1 MDITRIQDSIRK
13 CSSDTERI
21 YTRIGSCFPS
31 LLSIT
36 ASSASSSFENL
47 LTLFGTLARG
57 FSDLREDE
65 NSFIDG
71 YNRKNSELFSNLN
84 GKMTAIERINERVAA
99 IRSDSE
105 ELEIIS
111 LNAMVISIK
120 SGEKGR
126 AFSCITENL
135 KRLSASMIT
144 LSNALILDEKKLA
157 EKNEALKLS
166 YTAVG
171 DAQQNMVNHQGG
183 KNSALVVPLIQEA
196 TTELYSMKETASSV
210 VKPIQNAMAGV
221 QLQDIIRQ
229 SNDQIVLAFADL
241 DLSSGGTADER
252 LDRYTF
258 DVELLDI
265 CLKIARDIIA
275 DIDVSRKAFS
285 DNWGAVHRILD
296 DVERIRASFLQTY
309 LGSSGPGAKSL
320 PLVLDGLA
328 RDFTDYIAGIGSYQR
343 GQRTMV
349 RDSAMIVSEVKHLRA
364 LFDTIR
370 PIIARLQH
378 VRITQ
383 QIEVAKNPAIAAVKD
398 TVEYMSDLIMKADE
412 RVQETRKELEQFI
425 DEIEELTSDYTATSA
440 KDSREL
446 EQLKQDK
453 TAFLDAMRAH
463 QDELVSLIV
472 NFRVY
477 PDSFASSCAEVD
489 ALIAE
494 LDGVSLAMG
503 DLAGSV
509 ESCRDEYVSL
519 RDSLL
524 AETGRQSWQIH
535 NDRFKE
541 LVEQFTI
548 TSHKEAAGKIAGLE
562 GGGAESAMIA
572 SGDVTLFF

>member
-1 MDITRIQDSIRK
+1 MEITRIQDSIRQF
-13 CSSDTERI
+13 SADTERI
-21 YTRIGSCFPS
+21 YTRIGSCFPT

-36 ASSASSSFENL
+36 KSSASSSLENL
-47 LTLFGTLARG
+47 LALFGTLAQG
-57 FSDLREDE
+57 FSELREDE
-65 NSFIDG
+65 NAFIQD
-71 YNRKNSELFSNLN
+71 YNRKNADLFANLN
-84 GKMTAIERINERVAA
+84 EKMTAIGRINERVAA

-144 LSNALILDEKKLA
+144 LSNALILDEKKLV

-166 YTAVG
+166 YAAVG
-171 DAQQNMVNHQGG
+171 SAQENMINHQGG
-183 KNSALVVPLIQEA
+183 KNSSLVVPLIGEA
-196 TTELYSMKETASSV
+196 SAELSVMKDTAANV
-210 VKPIQNAMAGV
+210 VVPIQNAMAGI

-229 SNDQIVLAFADL
+229 SNDQIILAFADL
-241 DLSSGGTADER
+241 DLSVDGTVEDR

-265 CLKIARDIIA
+265 CLKITNDIMA
-275 DIDVSRKAFS
+275 NIDVSRKTFS
-285 DNWGAVHRILD
+285 GNWQGVHRILD
-296 DVERIRASFLQTY
+296 EVERIRVSFLATY
-309 LGSSGPGAKSL
+309 LSTSGEGIKSL
-320 PLVLDGLA
+320 PFVLDGLA
-328 RDFTDYIAGIGSYQR
+328 RDFTDYIAGIGAYQR

-349 RDSAMIVSEVKHLRA
+349 RDSAMIVVEVKHLRT

-398 TVEYMSDLIMKADE
+398 TVDYMSDLIMKADGS
-412 RVQETRKELEQFI
+412 VQETRKELEEFI

-440 KDSREL
+440 RDSREL
-446 EQLKQDK
+446 EQIKQDK
-453 TAFLDAMRAH
+453 TSFLDSMKSY

-477 PDSFASSCAEVD
+477 PDSFQATCAEVD
-489 ALIAE
+489 VLLSE
-494 LDGVSLAMG
+494 LDGVHDAMG
-503 DLAGSV
+503 SLSKSIA
-509 ESCRDEYVSL
+509 SCRDEYVSM

-524 AETGRQSWQIH
+524 AQTGQREWQIH

-548 TSHKEAAGKIAGLE
+548 TSHKEAAGKIAGLD
-562 GGGAESAMIA
+562 GGGAESAAIET
-572 SGDVTLFF
+572 GDVTLFF